1 MKTHPAFFMGR
12 LKLYVG
18 FTRYIIFW
26 SDNYFYWVLVVRIK
40 LASKR
45 LLAHIQM
52 VKLKRR

>member
-26 SDNYFYWVLVVRIK
+26 SDNYFYWVLVIRIK